1 MPATEQTLRDQKRL
15 HVVFG
20 ISSVILILSTV
31 WMFKADHDRQWKQYQ
46 SKARDINIQMSTWRQ
61 LEFET
66 AQVLKSEEEAVA
78 ALDATLVAPPSTKLL
93 DSFNT
98 IASNP
103 PLEIV
108 SLAENSKPLGPLVDI
123 DFDYDV
129 LKAQV
134 EQLAT
139 AVDGASVDDLKAIRI
154 QVIATLAGVVK
165 DFKDIEDRLLGELKF
180 TRADYDAARA
190 SVGLGVRD
198 GVDANE
204 LTARQKKVDKE
215 KAKIDGLEANYQA
228 VSNSRIKLKQILG
241 DIQSSEKDAQ
251 RELDAVLADKTRLQ
265 AAVSDLHSSFL
276 DGGLPGKKWLELP
289 VLDAFNSPLKI
300 ENKWSDD
307 LEQNYNFSMVRRFD
321 RCTTCHQMM
330 EKSLPGEATE
340 PGFVSERL
348 VQIELPIPLVEETAN
363 PEEGVGYEEHRQNL
377 IADIYGLRLVP
388 NGLMGDKVVAVSFVE
403 PNKPAARAQVA
414 TDAEEQLA
422 DPGEIAGAMLKST
435 GSVSP
440 VSANS
445 LQRHTRH
452 GLEVGDVI
460 VSVDGNVIE
469 TPDALARRLLKIRPD
484 VYLEDELTFEPI
496 VPTVTLTVKRGLSHP
511 FVSHPRL
518 DLYVGSLSPHTVSD
532 FACTIC
538 HEGQG
543 SATDFEWASHTPD
556 DPLTRKQW
564 IKKYGWFDNVHWI
577 YPQHPKR
584 FIESTCLK
592 CHHDV
597 TELAPSDRF
606 PEAPAPQLMKGYNT
620 IRKFGCYGCHEVNGF
635 DGPDKRV
642 GPDLRVEPN
651 TFAAAQQILATTSG
665 IPAEHTAA
673 LDAVVESPESGAAR
687 EKLYALLLS
696 DKEVSDADGEEASVF
711 SEDTHSRLTP
721 LFKGSDTPGSLR
733 KPGPS
738 LRYIGSK
745 AEDAFLFDWI
755 AKPSNFRP
763 SSRMP
768 QFFGLNDHIKREH
781 QEVHGDEAY
790 DDPAERYEP
799 IEILG
804 IVAYL
809 NNYSQ
814 SFDFLE
820 WEDGVQPDV
829 SRGKIAFE
837 ERGCLACHSH
847 KDFPDVED
855 FRAVD
860 SIVQGPDLS
869 YLAAKFGTVD
879 TSENATLDT
888 QQQVKWLYTWVREP
902 TRYHKRT
909 VMPNLFLNAHDVTT
923 AEGEVTGR
931 VDPAL
936 DIVAYLLSD
945 EGHNWSLA
953 EGNLTHAAIGDAET
967 ANLDGL
973 MVEHLKNAY
982 FDSVA
987 KEYAQTGIPADERSV
1002 KVAES
1007 ELLNPS
1013 GENLTVDQKLLYI
1026 GRKSIAKFGCY
1037 GCHDIPGF
1045 EDAKPIGTG
1054 LADWGRKDP
1063 SKLAFEHMHEYLHG
1077 AHGHADGHADEGH
1090 AEEDHG
1096 AEGHADDSHADADES
1111 LSGVRQNSYVNE
1123 LPGFFEEAILGH
1135 NRTGFIFQKLR
1146 EPRSFDYHTT
1156 TNKNYN
1162 DRLRM
1167 PLFPFSTEDREAV
1180 ITFVLGLVAEPPR
1193 EKYMYR
1199 PSERDRA
1206 IQEGARVIDKF
1217 NCKGCHVFEAEKWT
1231 LAFGEGDFDLSSA
1244 SDFYDFAESHFPE
1257 ADVSASLEANKQSLR
1272 TAVIEGMPVLDD
1284 ETALPQLFDAEFTP
1298 IKFPI
1303 FEDPISPSVVA
1314 FTPFQLWRPA
1324 VVDGVV
1330 MQAGQRLPELGPSQ
1344 VVDRKPADGGDLARY
1359 LLPGVTA
1366 REKQFGNPQAKGGE
1380 AWAWVPPPLI
1390 GQGAKVQ
1397 TDWLHDFLLNPFPI
1411 RPAVV
1416 LRMPKFNMSPA
1427 EATKLVNYFAAKDN
1441 VAYPYDYSKQ
1451 DDVNAITESD
1461 DQYNATLVTQN
1472 LIESPIAGRRLEDA
1486 MKIVTNQNFCVKCHI
1501 VGDFVPE
1508 GSNKAKAPDLAVI
1521 YKRLRPEYLQ
1531 RWIARPNSILPYTA
1545 MPVNIPIGKPVSQ
1558 DLYHGSDREQI
1569 NALVDLLM
1577 NYDLYTSG
1585 NTSITSLVEEQ
1596 KAAAPV
1602 VAPATPTEAAAG
1614 AEE

>member
-66 AQVLKSEEEAVA
+66 AQVLNAEEEAGAVLDA
-78 ALDATLVAPPSTKLL
+78 ALITPPASELL
-93 DSFNT
+93 DAFDA

-103 PLEIV
+103 PLEIKG
-108 SLAENSKPLGPLVDI
+108 LAKGSVPGDPLVEP
-123 DFDYDV
+123 DFDYEAF
-129 LKAQV
+129 LALV
-134 EQLAT
+134 EQLS
-139 AVDGASVDDLKAIRI
+139 VQDGAEDGATSTDDLKEVRRE
-154 QVIATLAGVVK
+154 VLATLAGVVK

-180 TRADYDAARA
+180 MRAGYDEARA
-190 SVGLGVRD
+190 NVGLGVRD
-198 GVDANE
+198 GVGADE
-204 LTARQKKVDKE
+204 LAARQKLVDEEKE
-215 KAKIDGLEANYQA
+215 DIGRQEANYQA
-228 VSNSRIKLKQILG
+228 VSNSRIKLNRILG
-241 DIQSSEKDAQ
+241 DIQTAEKDAQ
-251 RELDAVLADKTRLQ
+251 RELDAVLADKKRLQ

-276 DGGLPGKKWLELP
+276 DGGLPGKRWLELP

-348 VQIELPIPLVEETAN
+348 VQIELPIPLVAETAE
-363 PEEGVGYEEHRQNL
+363 PAEGVGYEEHRQNL

-403 PNKPAARAQVA
+403 PSKPAAQAQVA
-414 TDAEEQLA
+414 TEDEEQLA

-460 VSVDGNVIE
+460 VSVDGNVVE

-484 VYLEDELTFEPI
+484 AYLEDELTFEPI

-518 DLYVGSLSPHTVSD
+518 DLYVGSLSPHKVSD

-556 DPLTRKQW
+556 DPLDRKQW
-564 IKKYGWFDNVHWI
+564 IKNYGWFDNVHWI

-597 TELAPSDRF
+597 TELEPSDRF
-606 PEAPAPQLMKGYNT
+606 PEAPAPKLMKGYNT

-635 DGPDKRV
+635 DGPNKRV
-642 GPDLRVEPN
+642 GPDMRVEPN
-651 TFAAAQQILATTSG
+651 TFAAAQQILATTDG
-665 IPAEHTAA
+665 IPAEHVAA
-673 LDAVVESPESGAAR
+673 LGAVVESPESDTVR
-687 EKLYALLLS
+687 ENLYALLLR
-696 DKEVSDADGEEASVF
+696 DKEVSDADGEETAVF
-711 SEDTHSRLTP
+711 SKDTHSRLTP
-721 LFKGSDTPGSLR
+721 LFKGSDTPGALR

-781 QEVHGDEAY
+781 EETGGDHPY

-814 SFDFLE
+814 SFDFLS

-829 SRGKIAFE
+829 SRGKISFE

-869 YLAAKFGTVD
+869 YLSAKFGAID
-879 TSENATLDT
+879 ASEEASLDS
-888 QQQVKWLYTWVREP
+888 QQQVKWLYTWIREP

-909 VMPNLFLNAHDVTT
+909 VMPNLFLDAHDVTT

-945 EGHNWSLA
+945 ETHNWSVA
-953 EGNLTHAAIGDAET
+953 DGNLTSDAISDAET
-967 ANLDGL
+967 ANLDSL
-973 MVEHLKNAY
+973 VVEHLQNAY
-982 FDSVA
+982 FSSVA
-987 KEYAQTGIPADERSV
+987 REYAQTGIPSDERSV
-1002 KVAES
+1002 KIAES

-1077 AHGHADGHADEGH
+1077 AHGHGD
-1090 AEEDHG
+1090 DHSH
-1096 AEGHADDSHADADES
+1096 ESHEDDSHEDADES
-1111 LSGVRQNSYVNE
+1111 LQGVRQNSYVNE

-1135 NRTGFIFQKLR
+1135 NRTGFIYQKLR

-1162 DRLRM
+1162 ARLRM

-1206 IQEGARVIDKF
+1206 IQEGARIIEKY
-1217 NCKGCHVFEAEKWT
+1217 NCKGCHVFEAEKWS

-1244 SDFYDFAESHFPE
+1244 SDFYDFAEAHFPE
-1257 ADVSASLEANKQSLR
+1257 ADVSASLEKNKQSQR

-1303 FEDPISPSVVA
+1303 FEDPISPSDVA
-1314 FTPFQLWRPA
+1314 FTPFQLWWPA

-1344 VVDRKPADGGDLARY
+1344 VVDRTPADGGDLARY

-1397 TDWLHDFLLNPFPI
+1397 TDWLHDFLLNPYPI

-1427 EATKLVNYFAAKDN
+1427 EATKIVNYFAAKDN

-1451 DDVNAITESD
+1451 EDVNIITEAD

-1486 MKIVTNQNFCVKCHI
+1486 MKIITNQNFCVKCHI
-1501 VGDFVPE
+1501 VGDFEPA
-1508 GSNKAKAPDLAVI
+1508 GSNKAKAPDLALI
-1521 YKRLRPEYLQ
+1521 YKRLRPEYLR

-1569 NALVDLLM
+1569 DALVDLLM

-1596 KAAAPV
+1596 KAAPSV
-1602 VAPATPTEAAAG
+1602 EPETPTEAAAG

>member
-215 KAKIDGLEANYQA
+215 KAKIDGLEANHQA

-251 RELDAVLADKTRLQ
+251 RELDTVLADKTRLQ

-665 IPAEHTAA
+665 MPAEHTAA

-745 AEDAFLFDWI
+745 AEEAFLFDWI

-1135 NRTGFIFQKLR
+1135 NRTGFIYQKLR

-1257 ADVSASLEANKQSLR
+1257 TDVSASLETNKQSLR

-1298 IKFPI
+1298 IRFPI

-1397 TDWLHDFLLNPFPI
+1397 TDWMHDFLLNPFPI